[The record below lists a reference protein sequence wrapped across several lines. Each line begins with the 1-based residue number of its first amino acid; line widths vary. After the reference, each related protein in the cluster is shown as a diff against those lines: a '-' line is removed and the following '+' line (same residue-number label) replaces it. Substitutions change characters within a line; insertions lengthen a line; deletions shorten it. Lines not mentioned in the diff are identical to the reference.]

1 MQQHRGM
8 KQTEWEDEATS
19 SPSLGLHSRVCVLE
33 WKVRDEQEKL
43 GWDDIVRT
51 QYYTFFKALW

>member
-1 MQQHRGM
+1 M